1 VDVKKNLSL
10 LKSIDLTNGQ
20 KKENPTSFSGW
31 RGFEGSGG
39 WIGFGVRFQ
48 APKPLEIH
56 P

>member
-1 VDVKKNLSL
+1 VNVKKNLSL

-39 WIGFGVRFQ
+39 VDWFWGSISSPE
-48 APKPLEIH
+48 AP
-56 P
+56 